1 MTTQTKGDLV
11 EAKFDW
17 LTSSADTNN
26 KRLAELTLEN
36 QHLKSEVGRLTERVE
51 QLFGY
56 IQSISGFATNLQ
68 SRVEFLEHEGGHC
81 AVNFCP
87 ITDDCP
93 ALEVNGGVPRESSS
107 GVSRGH

>member
-36 QHLKSEVGRLTERVE
+36 LHLKSEVGRLTEVVE
-51 QLFGY
+51 RMRGH
-56 IQSISGFATNLQ
+56 IQVHAGVTAGLQ

-81 AVNFCP
+81 RGDFCP

-93 ALEVNGGVPRESSS
+93 TLDVNGGVPRDD
-107 GVSRGH
+107 

>member
-1 MTTQTKGDLV
+1 MTTQNKGDLAD
-11 EAKFDW
+11 AKFDW

-36 QHLKSEVGRLTERVE
+36 LYLKSEMSRLIEEVGRMR
-51 QLFGY
+51 GH
-56 IQSISGFATNLQ
+56 IQVHAGITAGLQ

-81 AVNFCP
+81 PSNFCP

-93 ALEVNGGVPRESSS
+93 ALEVNGGAPRDD
-107 GVSRGH
+107 